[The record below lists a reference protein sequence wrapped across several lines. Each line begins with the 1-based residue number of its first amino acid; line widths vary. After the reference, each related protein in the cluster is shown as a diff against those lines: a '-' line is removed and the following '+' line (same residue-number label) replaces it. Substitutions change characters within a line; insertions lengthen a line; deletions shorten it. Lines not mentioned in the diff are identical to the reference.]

1 LKETV
6 YKYLYNNA
14 SEAAIQIH
22 ACYWQMTM
30 TMAMLHPPTA
40 LTMAAAKRT
49 DMAWMEA
56 HGQCVLL
63 EMVRL
68 VKNAHTCMDNATTDN
83 IWPLKPTARRIM
95 ALTRAITFLPTET
108 VAFKDMNMIPVDI
121 IILVNISMAVFALK
135 RIITRANAAQAT

>member
-1 LKETV
+1 MLLATDNDNDNAASTNCIDNGGSEENRYGMDGGAWTV
-6 YKYLYNNA
+6 
-14 SEAAIQIH
+14 
-22 ACYWQMTM
+22 CT
-30 TMAMLHPPTA
+30 
-40 LTMAAAKRT
+40 
-49 DMAWMEA
+49 
-56 HGQCVLL
+56 L

-68 VKNAHTCMDNATTDN
+68 VKNGHTCMDNATTDN

-95 ALTRAITFLPTET
+95 ALTRVIAFLPTET

>member
-1 LKETV
+1 
-6 YKYLYNNA
+6 
-14 SEAAIQIH
+14 
-22 ACYWQMTM
+22 
-30 TMAMLHPPTA
+30 
-40 LTMAAAKRT
+40 MAAVKRT

-56 HGQCVLL
+56 HGLCVLL

-68 VKNAHTCMDNATTDN
+68 VKNGHTCMDNATTDN

-95 ALTRAITFLPTET
+95 ALTRVIAFLPTVT

-121 IILVNISMAVFALK
+121 INIILVNISMAVFALK